1 MLPTSVPRIDA
12 SASSSLPTPTT
23 SLGGPRGKPNRET
36 ARRRLEDEGR
46 RCLDDAVTMLPTPT
60 AGDSVG
66 SRNSTARRRPDST
79 GNIGDTLTDAVWKTH
94 GAPEG
99 ALVKEGSVPL
109 LPTPAVNDMGEG
121 KTVEAWDEWT
131 GKMREAHGNGNGHG
145 KSLAIEAQRLTVTP
159 QEED

>member
-1 MLPTSVPRIDA
+1 
-12 SASSSLPTPTT
+12 
-23 SLGGPRGKPNRET
+23 
-36 ARRRLEDEGR
+36 
-46 RCLDDAVTMLPTPT
+46 MLPTPT